1 MSKPGFAF
9 GLNTAKKLGP
19 TKPASR
25 SRPVAFGGDDDS
37 DDSGAGGEARA
48 MGVEVIGEEEADL
61 RTKSKSKSTRIQ
73 PPNLKPK
80 AKERTSALFGDLS
93 SSLTSRKHAQAA
105 QEVDPTVYEYDSVY
119 DSMKRAK
126 SGAKDDVEPGGERK
140 PKYMQ
145 GLMRAA
151 QTRKR
156 DALIAEETK
165 VAREREAEGDEFA
178 DKETIVTEAYKR
190 QLEENKRLKEEER
203 RREEEDA
210 KRNKGGGMS
219 AFYRRFLD
227 KDEERHA
234 EAVKAVQE
242 RQATTADDE
251 AETERDDEKEEAA
264 LAQELNAKG
273 ASVAVNEDGHV
284 VDKRQLLKGG
294 LNLGGKKRGAATE
307 RQGQQ
312 QHAHHGSTRAGQT
325 GLGGKKA
332 MWERQSRMVEEQRA
346 KTQKRRL
353 EADDEM
359 RRERERETKSRKTEE
374 ERLQARERYL
384 ARKKAAEE
392 AKGN

>member
-9 GLNTAKKLGP
+9 GLNTANKPGS
-19 TKPASR
+19 TKTASR
-25 SRPVAFGGDDDS
+25 SRPAVFGGDDDS
-37 DDSGAGGEARA
+37 DDSGAGGEAKA
-48 MGVEVIGEEEADL
+48 EGVEVIGEEEADL
-61 RTKSKSKSTRIQ
+61 RTKSKSKSTSMQ
-73 PPNLKPK
+73 PPKFKPK
-80 AKERTSALFGDLS
+80 AKERTSAMFGDLS
-93 SSLTSRKHAQAA
+93 SSLTSRKHAKAA

-165 VAREREAEGDEFA
+165 VARERDAEGDEFA
-178 DKETIVTEAYKR
+178 DKETIVTEGYKR

-242 RQATTADDE
+242 RQATTAEDDAE
-251 AETERDDEKEEAA
+251 AERDEEKEEAA

-294 LNLGGKKRGAATE
+294 LNLGTRKRGAATE

-312 QHAHHGSTRAGQT
+312 QQSHHGSTRAGQA

-346 KTQKRRL
+346 QLQKRKL
-353 EADDEM
+353 EADEEI

-374 ERLQARERYL
+374 ERSQARERYL